1 MVQNFNS
8 QTTVISSNWKL
19 KCQKEKSELTDELHQ
34 KCTDENKTMKQDL
47 KEKHDN
53 KERESQQKINELYL
67 DLQRE
72 EEKLL
77 QTIDALNHSNEQGD
91 TLQKRIDEMLN

>member
-1 MVQNFNS
+1 MKQCERDKDELERQMVQNFNS

-19 KCQKEKSELTDELHQ
+19 KCQKEKGELTDELHQ

-53 KERESQQKINELYL
+53 KERESQ
-67 DLQRE
+67 
-72 EEKLL
+72 
-77 QTIDALNHSNEQGD
+77 
-91 TLQKRIDEMLN
+91 